1 LKKILILSISLSVWI
16 SFVGSEQTEASC
28 EAETSAWAQ
37 AYEALEQA
45 LESYRLL
52 RGESVTPR
60 IESELEKTEPGR
72 SIARNVQ
79 EILKERSRLLGEAK
93 TKCLELAQAERSVYD
108 EWRRCAEGAGGRR
121 RHADPLG
128 PNNVARQHSDIL
140 ASMQDLL
147 LDEAY
152 VQYKNY
158 RDPSPASYSDQ
169 TPYMGGQN
177 SWGPRQS
184 TGASPYQ
191 GYFR

>member
-1 LKKILILSISLSVWI
+1 LKKILALSIGLSVWL
-16 SFVGSEQTEASC
+16 SFVASEQTEAFC
-28 EAETSAWAQ
+28 EAETSAWTQ

-52 RGESVTPR
+52 KGESVTPR
-60 IESELEKTEPGR
+60 IKAELEKTEPGR
-72 SIARNVQ
+72 SIARSVQ

-108 EWRRCAEGAGGRR
+108 EWRRCAESAGGRR
-121 RHADPLG
+121 RHADPHG
-128 PNNVARQHSDIL
+128 PGNVARRHSDIL

-169 TPYMGGQN
+169 APYMGGQN
-177 SWGPRQS
+177 SWRPRQPA
-184 TGASPYQ
+184 GAYPYQ